1 MAAQLNLQRN
11 TKVFISTVD
20 LASGGAAT
28 SIVPANTWQVEI
40 LAGYAVSQ
48 AAATQDITSLES
60 GTSPDRSQQRFNTAL
75 NPVDWNF
82 QAYLKPTG
90 MNKTSGS
97 TGKHAS
103 GNSMPVADWFMWQA
117 MMSNLTWA
125 SGTSLRSNWQDDGKF
140 ALVERVDAS
149 NTFPHSA
156 NFSTASEYHLYFQ
169 MDNVVYQVAN
179 ATINQGS
186 IDAAIDGIAT
196 TTWTGFGTNLIE
208 LRNQPRNNAVSVFGG
223 ILNSGSSITANSN
236 AYALTAQASYHPW
249 NSYNVA
255 GAISSASFIKNRLS
269 TISISHAPS
278 AIGAGVTFTFPV
290 TALSFDY
297 NNNIT
302 YLTPEELANLN
313 SPIGQ
318 FAGARAISGSL
329 SAYLRSGS
337 SDTAQFLKQVVEDTR
352 TTSAATSNANLRIGG
367 STAPYF
373 AINMPAISFE
383 LPTHTVED
391 VIGISVNFLAQ
402 ETLKGTGDEITLIVA
417 KS

>member
-11 TKVFISTVD
+11 TKVFMSTVD
-20 LASGGAAT
+20 LASGAAVT
-28 SIVPANTWQVEI
+28 SVVPANTWQVEI

-90 MNKTSGS
+90 INKTSGS

-117 MMSNLTWA
+117 MMSNVTWA

-140 ALVERVDAS
+140 GLAERTGAS
-149 NTFPHSA
+149 NTFPHSS
-156 NFSTASEYHLYFQ
+156 NFATASEYHLYFV
-169 MDNVVYQVAN
+169 MDNVVYQVSN
-179 ATINQGS
+179 ATVNQGS

-208 LRNQPRNNAVSVFGG
+208 LRNANRNNAISVFGG
-223 ILNSGSSITANSN
+223 VLNSGSSISANSN

-255 GAISSASFIKNRLS
+255 GSISSASFIKNRLS
-269 TISISHAPS
+269 TITIQHAPS
-278 AIGAGVTFTFPV
+278 ATGAGVTFTFPV

-302 YLTPEELANLN
+302 YLTPEELASLN

-329 SAYLRSGS
+329 SAYLRSGTDDS
-337 SDTAQFLKQVVEDTR
+337 AQFLKQVVEDTR
-352 TTSAATSNANLRIGG
+352 TTSAVTSNANLRIGG

-373 AINMPAISFE
+373 AINMPAVSFE

-391 VIGISVNFLAQ
+391 IIGISVNFLAQ
-402 ETLKGTGDEITLIVA
+402 ETSKGTGDEMTLIVA